1 MGSDLVKGYAKN
13 YGSHVEYRNSSS
25 VLHRDF
31 DRPAV
36 EHVNGDKEWYT
47 NGQRHREDGPAV
59 ERADGSRE
67 WWVYGQ
73 LHREDGAA
81 IELASGAVY
90 WFINGKSYNTEKE
103 YAIGMGLFRTV
114 GNWEYDSVVHECS
127 AYIEWKNLKG
137 ERHRVDGPAVEKV
150 NRDEWYQAGKC
161 HKIVWSDGHDK
172 EWWFEGK
179 KHRLDGPA
187 IEKANGRKIWYIEG
201 KEYTEEEFNKY
212 VKDNG

>member
-36 EHVNGDKEWYT
+36 E
-47 NGQRHREDGPAV
+47 
-59 ERADGSRE
+59 
-67 WWVYGQ
+67 
-73 LHREDGAA
+73 
-81 IELASGAVY
+81 
-90 WFINGKSYNTEKE
+90 
-103 YAIGMGLFRTV
+103 
-114 GNWEYDSVVHECS
+114 
-127 AYIEWKNLKG
+127 
-137 ERHRVDGPAVEKV
+137 KV

-161 HKIVWSDGHDK
+161 HKIVWSDGHHK